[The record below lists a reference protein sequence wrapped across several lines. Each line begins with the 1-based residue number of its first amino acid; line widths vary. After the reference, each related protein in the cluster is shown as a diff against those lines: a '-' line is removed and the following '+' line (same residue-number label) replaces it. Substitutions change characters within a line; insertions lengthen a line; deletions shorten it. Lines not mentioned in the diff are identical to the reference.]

1 MFELDK
7 YKNIYMIGIGGISMS
22 SIAKYFCLMGFNVS
36 GSDRD
41 MSEVINDLRKENIK
55 VNIGHDKKNI
65 TQDIDLIIYTAAIH
79 EDNEELIRAK
89 ELNIKIISRAEVL
102 GLIMQ
107 RYKYSVAVSGSHGK
121 TTVTAM
127 ISQILIEAK
136 KNPTVFLGG
145 VLNFLEEK
153 NFVMGKSD
161 YFVIEACEYCD
172 SFLNFEPFIGVINNI
187 DWDHVDY
194 FKDFNML
201 KESFKKFALN
211 VKKDGAVVINNKNKD
226 LVKDINRE
234 KNFFGE
240 DEKDVWHA
248 ENIIWND
255 DQCAKFSA
263 VKNNLV
269 IKDIKLKVP
278 GYYNVLNVLS
288 AIGVAEKL
296 KIDFDVIKKAL
307 ENFCG
312 VERRFEFK
320 GIYNGAK
327 IFDDYAHHPNE
338 LKELVLM
345 AKKIKH
351 NSLYLVFQSHTYSRT
366 KKFFNEF
373 AEILS
378 KCENVILVDIYSARE
393 KNIFG
398 VSIKDLV
405 NEINKLDGNAI
416 YFESFDKAREFL
428 KKNIGKDDL
437 VLTVGAG
444 DVYKIG
450 EKILSEK

>member
-1 MFELDK
+1 
-7 YKNIYMIGIGGISMS
+7 
-22 SIAKYFCLMGFNVS
+22 
-36 GSDRD
+36 
-41 MSEVINDLRKENIK
+41 
-55 VNIGHDKKNI
+55 
-65 TQDIDLIIYTAAIH
+65 
-79 EDNEELIRAK
+79 
-89 ELNIKIISRAEVL
+89 
-102 GLIMQ
+102 
-107 RYKYSVAVSGSHGK
+107 
-121 TTVTAM
+121 M

-226 LVKDINRE
+226 LIENIDID
-234 KNFFGE
+234 KFFFGE
-240 DEKDVWHA
+240 SEKNVWHA

-255 DQCAKFSA
+255 NQCTKFSA

-278 GYYNVLNVLS
+278 GYYNVLTVLS

-312 VERRFEFK
+312 VGRRFEFK

-351 NSLYLVFQSHTYSRT
+351 KSLYLVFQSHTYSRT

-416 YFESFDKAREFL
+416 YFESFDKVIDFL

-450 EKILSEK
+450 EKILS

>member
-1 MFELDK
+1 M
-7 YKNIYMIGIGGISMS
+7 
-22 SIAKYFCLMGFNVS
+22 
-36 GSDRD
+36 
-41 MSEVINDLRKENIK
+41 RKENIK

-211 VKKDGAVVINNKNKD
+211 VKRDGLIVINNKNKD
-226 LVKDINRE
+226 LVKDIDRE
-234 KNFFGE
+234 KKFFGE

-278 GYYNVLNVLS
+278 GYYNVLNALS

-307 ENFCG
+307 ESFCG

-351 NSLYLVFQSHTYSRT
+351 NNLYLVFQSHTYSRT

-398 VSIKDLV
+398 LSIKDLV
-405 NEINKLDGNAI
+405 DEINKIGGNAI
-416 YFESFDKAREFL
+416 YFESFEPERNTHVL
-428 KKNIGKDDL
+428 KLMGIVLGSECTVTMEDIHEAFNKKPPLGFQVLQLSPDSTTYSL
-437 VLTVGAG
+437 VVSGHTKWNGV
-444 DVYKIG
+444 DWTQQVF
-450 EKILSEK
+450 

>member
-22 SIAKYFCLMGFNVS
+22 SIAKYFCLMGFSVS
-36 GSDRD
+36 GSDRN

-226 LVKDINRE
+226 LIKDIDRE
-234 KNFFGE
+234 KIFFG
-240 DEKDVWHA
+240 DNKKNIWHA
-248 ENIIWND
+248 ENIIWD
-255 DQCAKFSA
+255 DEQCAKFSA
-263 VKNNLV
+263 VKNSLV

-278 GYYNVLNVLS
+278 GYYNVLNALS
-288 AIGVAEKL
+288 AIGAAEKL
-296 KIDFDVIKKAL
+296 KIDFDLIKKAL
-307 ENFCG
+307 ENFSG

-320 GIYNGAK
+320 GIYKGAK

-351 NSLYLVFQSHTYSRT
+351 NNLYLVFQSHTYSRT

-378 KCENVILVDIYSARE
+378 KCENVILVDIY
-393 KNIFG
+393 
-398 VSIKDLV
+398 
-405 NEINKLDGNAI
+405 
-416 YFESFDKAREFL
+416 
-428 KKNIGKDDL
+428 
-437 VLTVGAG
+437 
-444 DVYKIG
+444 
-450 EKILSEK
+450 